1 MSEYMAAESEDGK
14 VIGASADHPAV
25 AFSRELTWG
34 DPHQINADLHC
45 HSTVSDG
52 TLSPEELAARAAAA
66 GVQVWSLTDHDEVGG
81 LARAKAAAQAHGMLF
96 IPGVEISVTW
106 AGKTLHIVGLNVK
119 YENSVLEQSLAQV
132 RSGRLERAKEMSR
145 QLEKVGIDG
154 VYEGAL
160 KYVGNPN
167 LISRT
172 HFARCLVERK
182 ICTDVRDV
190 FARFLT
196 PGRPGYVPHDWASL
210 RESVEW
216 ILASDGI
223 PVIAHPGRY
232 DINELQ
238 MDELITQFK
247 NLGGVGIEVVTGSHT
262 IDQYTRY
269 ARRALLAGLKASRG
283 SDFHGPEESRV
294 NLGELPRLPDGC
306 VPIWDNWAQ
315 LIPN

>member
-1 MSEYMAAESEDGK
+1 MEERMSIDLRAGVTGQGGVDVPSL
-14 VIGASADHPAV
+14 ASPADL
-25 AFSRELTWG
+25 SWL
-34 DPHQINADLHC
+34 DPHLINADLHC

-52 TLSPEELAARAAAA
+52 TLSPEDLAARAAAA

-119 YENSVLEQSLAQV
+119 YENSVLEKSLAQV

-172 HFARCLVERK
+172 HFARHLVERK
-182 ICTDVRDV
+182 ICTDIRDV

-196 PGRPGYVPHDWASL
+196 PGKPGYVPHDWASL

-247 NLGGVGIEVVTGSHT
+247 NLGGIGIEVVTGSHT

-306 VPIWDNWAQ
+306 VPIWDNWGQ
-315 LIPN
+315 LTPN